1 MDPSGQAGARQV
13 EIALPT
19 GIRGRRPQ
27 AERRNRGRHRAGR
40 WGDILA
46 GEEGPGV
53 VRGRWGESLAG
64 EQAPA
69 LVRHGLRIVIGRC
82 IFDDYLSD
90 LNFDV

>member
-1 MDPSGQAGARQV
+1 MS
-13 EIALPT
+13 
-19 GIRGRRPQ
+19 
-27 AERRNRGRHRAGR
+27 
-40 WGDILA
+40 DILA